1 MKIYYNFLN
10 RLKNKKSEQSEDKIV
25 FERQCPHCTA
35 RGSYNFKFLDK
46 QKQSADKQNDEKN

>member
-1 MKIYYNFLN
+1 MKIYNNFLN
-10 RLKNKKSEQSEDKIV
+10 RLKNKKSEESEDKIV
-25 FERQCPHCTA
+25 IERQCPHCAT